1 MNEKAPTPKEQAP
14 PAFDEVLKRMLGTPP
29 DPKVKPQPEKAKPAK

>member
-1 MNEKAPTPKEQAP
+1 MNNPSKVPEQPTPQ
-14 PAFDEVLKRMLGTPP
+14 FDEVLKKMLETPP